1 MISRMLSFLK
11 EVEIIKK
18 EFIKIYHISIFS
30 SILFLVVGAFI
41 TFYPTTTINIISF
54 LIGTVILFI
63 SINYLVKY
71 FKFKE
76 YNLKMDLI
84 LGVFLLVLSLLF
96 IFNSHFI
103 SSILP
108 FLLGI
113 YFISN
118 SIPKIQYASYLRQIK
133 NSNWVI
139 SLIIALICLIFGI
152 LFILNPFHGALMI
165 MQLIGIFMMIYAI
178 MDLVN
183 YFIIQKNMKK
193 R

>member
-1 MISRMLSFLK
+1 MA
-11 EVEIIKK
+11 IIKK
-18 EFIKIYHISIFS
+18 EFIKIYNISIFN

-41 TFYPTTTINIISF
+41 AFYPTTTMNIISF
-54 LIGTVILFI
+54 LIGSVILFI

-76 YNLKMDLI
+76 YNLKVDLI
-84 LGVFLLVLSLLF
+84 LGIFLLVLSLLF
-96 IFNSHFI
+96 IFNSRFM

-108 FLLGI
+108 FFIGI

-118 SIPKIQYASYLRQIK
+118 SIPKIQYAFYLKQIK
-133 NSNWVI
+133 NSNWIV

-165 MQLIGIFMMIYAI
+165 VKLIGIFMMIYAI

-183 YFIIQKNMKK
+183 YFIIQKNLK
-193 R
+193 RR